1 MGYVIRA
8 VFFPTRVW
16 IAAQAAISSSQRGGG
31 CREWDA
37 VVILKNKKK
46 KRRRSFMSS
55 VRRCKAVSFG
65 KEEFLDCSCW
75 ICWEHCSSISHIE
88 ADHSLQQSQFFVACT
103 IPLIWLLEEPDKVY
117 WYAVLK
123 LPVPSPPLHKG
134 HIVLLNKAH
143 SHESI

>member
-46 KRRRSFMSS
+46 KEKKFYELCPKMQ
-55 VRRCKAVSFG
+55 
-65 KEEFLDCSCW
+65 
-75 ICWEHCSSISHIE
+75 SSIFWKRRISG
-88 ADHSLQQSQFFVACT
+88 LQLLDMLGALQFNQ
-103 IPLIWLLEEPDKVY
+103 P
-117 WYAVLK
+117 
-123 LPVPSPPLHKG
+123 HRG
-134 HIVLLNKAH
+134 
-143 SHESI
+143 